1 MIWVWVVRVKFIC
14 QQTLDFCEPLEKMMR
29 EFIRYTTEEAIRKA
43 FIEDPW
49 AVKNVLKAEDGDELT
64 FNITYTFGNVP
75 AKYAKAILKEYLAEK
90 L

>member
-1 MIWVWVVRVKFIC
+1 
-14 QQTLDFCEPLEKMMR
+14 MR

-43 FIEDPW
+43 FDADMYSIR
-49 AVKNVLKAEDGDELT
+49 NVLRAEDGDEMEFTLT
-64 FNITYTFGNVP
+64 YKFDKVP